1 MSFAIR
7 NFAIDRVRR
16 GFMLHSSTGEVL
28 WSLNQIE
35 NPSLNVTA
43 DTADAVDALGVPI
56 ATFNRAK
63 QAEFSAESSLF
74 DLGLLAAQSGT
85 EIEDASASN
94 KYNVPYPD
102 ELKATVADTLT
113 LTRTPVDGSLKFI
126 YQLNGDGSLGKRFE
140 VKESAGEGAVSVSG
154 KTVSFNSGDAAV
166 GSRWFAFYD
175 YEASDAAGSGASQV
189 VSTAIDF
196 PTAGRFIMEVLGV
209 DVCDPSTLYSAI
221 IEFPNAKMMSDFD
234 LSFTTDSKH
243 PFTLRAMQEYCD
255 AEKRLFRIVI
265 PEMAVAV

>member
-1 MSFAIR
+1 M
-7 NFAIDRVRR
+7 VE
-16 GFMLHSSTGEVL
+16 HKV
-28 WSLNQIE
+28 
-35 NPSLNVTA
+35 
-43 DTADAVDALGVPI
+43 
-56 ATFNRAK
+56 NRAK

-85 EIEDASASN
+85 KIEDASATN

-102 ELKATVADTLT
+102 EIKVTEADTMT
-113 LTRTPVDGSLKFI
+113 LTRTPVDGTLKFI
-126 YQLNGDGSLGKRFE
+126 YQLNGDGSLGKRLG
-140 VKESAGEGAVSVSG
+140 VGEADDNNVSLSG
-154 KTVSFNSGDAAV
+154 KTVTFKSGVAPV

-175 YEASDAAGSGASQV
+175 YEASEAAGSGASQV
-189 VSTAIDF
+189 VSTAVDF

-234 LSFTTDSKH
+234 LSFTTDAKH

-265 PEMAVAV
+265 PEMAAAV